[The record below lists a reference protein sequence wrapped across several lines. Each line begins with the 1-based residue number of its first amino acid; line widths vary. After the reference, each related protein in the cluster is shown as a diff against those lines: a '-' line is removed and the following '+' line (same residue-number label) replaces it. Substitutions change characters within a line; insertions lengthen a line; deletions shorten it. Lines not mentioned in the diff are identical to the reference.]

1 MNQPL
6 SIAPAPAAA
15 AAPAPPPSK
24 AAGPAAAPVPVVAG
38 LDTKSWHVLGR
49 LVRENF
55 RDYASRYAL
64 VFVLMGIMAA
74 TTGLMAWILR
84 DVVNQI
90 FVERSSTMLWILP
103 TVVIVASIIKGFAI
117 YGSGMTMVR
126 IGNSI
131 VARMQ
136 AKIYSHVLKLG
147 MDYFSSTHSSELIT
161 RLSHNANAARDVLNT
176 VVTSFGRDL
185 LTLIALLTVMII
197 QAPIVTVAVFII
209 GPIIMFSVHRL
220 SIKMRAFAR
229 QGFAASG
236 QLVNSMQE
244 SVQGIRVVKA
254 FNLEEVMQERMT
266 KVIDEN
272 RKRANKMAEI
282 GLKTNP
288 ISEALG
294 GVAIGLGILWGGYAV
309 IELGHPPGSMISF
322 LAALL
327 LAYEPA
333 KRLARTHLSLTAGL
347 VGVGLMYDLLDIK
360 PTLNPNEDG
369 PDLVVD
375 KGEVRFE
382 KVHFA
387 YRPNEPVFKD
397 FDFLAEAGKMT
408 ALVGRSG
415 SGKTTLMAL
424 IERFYE
430 AKSGRVLIDGQDVS
444 KVKLSSLRE
453 TISLVSQDVYLF
465 SGTIKDNIAL
475 GRPEAPIAEIERA
488 AKFAMAHD
496 FIMATPRGYDTQVGE
511 HGVQLS
517 GGQRQRISIARAM
530 LRDARVVLLDEA
542 TSSLDT
548 ESEQLVQVAFEHLM
562 KGRTTIVI
570 AHRLSTIL
578 NADKICVMNAGQ
590 IVEEGRHDEL
600 VAKGGMYKRLFE
612 LQVDIEARKE
622 AAGVIAERFDQ
633 QAAAE

>member
-1 MNQPL
+1 MPEGTRMTPPP
-6 SIAPAPAAA
+6 STSASTAA
-15 AAPAPPPSK
+15 AAPSAEPATPDAPPRPQ
-24 AAGPAAAPVPVVAG
+24 AAPAPVGG
-38 LDTKSWHVLGR
+38 LDKKAWSVLGR
-49 LVRENF
+49 LLRENF
-55 RDYASRYAL
+55 RDYAARYAL
-64 VFVLMGIMAA
+64 VFLLMGVMAA
-74 TTGLMAWILR
+74 TTGLLAWILR

-90 FVERSSTMLWILP
+90 FVERNSTMLWVLP

-136 AKIYSHVLKLG
+136 SKIYSHVLKLG
-147 MDYFSSTHSSELIT
+147 MDYFSTTHSSELIT

-220 SIKMRAFAR
+220 SIKMRNTAR

-236 QLVNSMQE
+236 RLVNSMQE

-254 FNLEEVMQERMT
+254 FNLEEVMQDRMT

-272 RKRANKMAEI
+272 RERANRMAEI
-282 GLKTNP
+282 GLRTNP

-309 IELGHPPGSMISF
+309 IELGHAPGSMISF
-322 LAALL
+322 IAALL

-360 PTLNPNEDG
+360 PTLDPNEDG
-369 PDLVVD
+369 PELAVE

-382 KVHFA
+382 KVDFA
-387 YRPNEPVFKD
+387 YRKGEPVFKD
-397 FDFLAEAGKMT
+397 FDFVAEPGKMT

-415 SGKTTLMAL
+415 SGKSTLMAL
-424 IERFYE
+424 IERFYDPQ
-430 AKSGRVLIDGQDVS
+430 SGHVLIDGQDVS
-444 KVKLSSLRE
+444 KVKLSSVRE
-453 TISLVSQDVYLF
+453 QISLVSQDVYLF
-465 SGTIKDNIAL
+465 SGTIKENIAL
-475 GRPEAPIAEIERA
+475 GRPDAPMEEIERA

-496 FIMATPRGYDTQVGE
+496 FIMATPKGYDTAVGE
-511 HGVQLS
+511 NGLQLS

-578 NADKICVMNAGQ
+578 NADKICVMNA
-590 IVEEGRHDEL
+590 
-600 VAKGGMYKRLFE
+600 
-612 LQVDIEARKE
+612 
-622 AAGVIAERFDQ
+622 
-633 QAAAE
+633 

>member
-1 MNQPL
+1 MSPPPNA
-6 SIAPAPAAA
+6 STIAPTDS
-15 AAPAPPPSK
+15 PAPLR
-24 AAGPAAAPVPVVAG
+24 APLPVVGA
-38 LDTKSWHVLGR
+38 LDQKSWAVLGR
-49 LVRENF
+49 LLRENF
-55 RDYASRYAL
+55 RAYASRYAL
-64 VFVLMGIMAA
+64 VFLLMGIMAA
-74 TTGLMAWILR
+74 TTGLLAWILR

-90 FVERSSTMLWILP
+90 FVERNGTMLWVLP
-103 TVVIVASIIKGFAI
+103 TIVIVASIVKGFAI
-117 YGSGMTMVR
+117 YGSGITMVR

-136 AKIYSHVLKLG
+136 GQIYSHILKLG
-147 MDYFSSTHSSELIT
+147 MDYFSTTHSSELIT

-185 LTLIALLTVMII
+185 LTLVALLAVMII
-197 QAPIVTVAVFII
+197 QAPIVTLAVFVI
-209 GPIIMFSVHRL
+209 GPVIMFSVHRL
-220 SIKMRAFAR
+220 SIKMRNIAR

-236 QLVNSMQE
+236 RLVNSMQE

-272 RKRANKMAEI
+272 RQRANRMAEI
-282 GLKTNP
+282 GLRTNP
-288 ISEALG
+288 ISETLG
-294 GVAIGLGILWGGYAV
+294 GVAIGLGILWGGYSV
-309 IELGHPPGSMISF
+309 IELGNQPGEMISF
-322 LAALL
+322 IAALL

-369 PDLVVD
+369 PDLVVG
-375 KGEVRFE
+375 KGEIRFE
-382 KVHFA
+382 KVDFA

-397 FDFLAEAGKMT
+397 FDFLAEPGKMT

-415 SGKTTLMAL
+415 SGKSTLMAL

-430 AKSGRVLIDGQDVS
+430 PQAGQVLIDGQDVS
-444 KVKLSSLRE
+444 KVKLSTLRE

-465 SGTIKDNIAL
+465 SGTIKDNISL
-475 GRPEAPIAEIERA
+475 GRPEAPMAEIERA

-496 FIMATPRGYDTQVGE
+496 FIMATPKGYDTQVGE

-590 IVEEGRHDEL
+590 IVEEGLHDEL
-600 VAKGGMYKRLFE
+600 LARGGMYKKLFE
-612 LQVDIEARKE
+612 LQVDVEARRE
-622 AAGVIAERFDQ
+622 AAHTISERFDQ
-633 QAAAE
+633 QAAAAE